1 MENWRNEGMMMC
13 SMRPASA
20 LVYFSTHEA
29 YFKGRLAS
37 ITTKK
42 IHQGKE
48 EVFMNLLSKQNYV
61 INNISSLNKKR

>member
-13 SMRPASA
+13 AMRPASA

-37 ITTKK
+37 ITTKIENTPRK
-42 IHQGKE
+42 GRS
-48 EVFMNLLSKQNYV
+48 VYAFTF
-61 INNISSLNKKR
+61 